1 MGVTAYL
8 RTILI
13 IDDDNSTRRSI
24 KGIIEESGYE
34 FNVVEAGNRREAFEL
49 LHALDDAALHTNSRT
64 IVERIKEYI
73 YKHYS
78 APLSVE
84 LLAREFYLSPGYMS
98 CVFKSEVGV
107 NVSKFISR
115 YRLEKARELITYS
128 NKKIVQISKEVG
140 FSNSAYFCKSF
151 KEHFG
156 CTPQQYRRR

>member
-1 MGVTAYL
+1 
-8 RTILI
+8 LI
-13 IDDDNSTRRSI
+13 IDDDNGTRKDI

-34 FNVVEAGNRREAFEL
+34 FNVVEAGNKREAFEL
-49 LHALDDAALHTNSRT
+49 LNTLDDIELHKNSRT
-64 IVERIKEYI
+64 VVERIKEYI

-84 LLAREFYLSPGYMS
+84 LLAKEVFLSPGYMS
-98 CVFKSEVGV
+98 CVFKNEVGV
-107 NVSKFISR
+107 NVSKFINH
-115 YRLEKARELITYS
+115 YRLEKARELIMHS

-156 CTPQQYRRR
+156 CTPQQYRG